1 MQMSRLV
8 PRFRSF
14 SISIFSIF
22 ALFVAAN
29 LNDTFF
35 VPIAIAK
42 TTVQRASSVYLP
54 ADLPTSGDARIDE
67 IIVRTGDRFGVDP
80 RLLHHVIWQE
90 SKYQTATKSH
100 AGAQGLMQL
109 MPATA
114 ARFDCRNLS
123 DPESN
128 VTAGTRYL
136 RLLLER
142 FEGDVSLAL
151 AAYNAGEGNVDK
163 YAGIPPFSQTQH
175 YVKNITNR
183 YGSKYHPLLTPEE
196 ARINFGLVE
205 EIAQNQ

>member
-1 MQMSRLV
+1 MQISRLV

-42 TTVQRASSVYLP
+42 TTVKRVSSVYLP

-67 IIVRTGDRFGVDP
+67 IIVRASDRFGVDP

-114 ARFDCRNLS
+114 VRFDCRNAS

-128 VTAGTRYL
+128 VAAGTRYL

-163 YAGIPPFSQTQH
+163 YAGIPPFSETQH
-175 YVKNITNR
+175 YVKSITGR

-196 ARINFGLVE
+196 ARINFGLGE
-205 EIAQNQ
+205 EIAQAN